1 MAGFVVKNGHCII
14 TAVDAVD
21 FAVQG
26 ERILF
31 AGKVKVEFLFQRLCV
46 KGAVL
51 TPFAE
56 GCKGAAEGFVQRL
69 FRITGGAVGVE
80 GTVAD
85 LGSQTGGNVSERF
98 WISSS
103 VASRHCF
110 FSFDRDCP
118 NWWSPA

>member
-31 AGKVKVEFLFQRLCV
+31 AGKMEVEFLFQRLCV

-85 LGSQTGGNVSERF
+85 LGREAGGNGF
-98 WISSS
+98 
-103 VASRHCF
+103 
-110 FSFDRDCP
+110 
-118 NWWSPA
+118 

>member
-1 MAGFVVKNGHCII
+1 MAGFVVENGHGLPA
-14 TAVDAVD
+14 AVDAVY

-26 ERILF
+26 ECILF
-31 AGKVKVEFLFQRLCV
+31 AGKMKVEFLLQRLCV

-85 LGSQTGGNVSERF
+85 LGSQAGGNGF
-98 WISSS
+98 
-103 VASRHCF
+103 
-110 FSFDRDCP
+110 
-118 NWWSPA
+118 